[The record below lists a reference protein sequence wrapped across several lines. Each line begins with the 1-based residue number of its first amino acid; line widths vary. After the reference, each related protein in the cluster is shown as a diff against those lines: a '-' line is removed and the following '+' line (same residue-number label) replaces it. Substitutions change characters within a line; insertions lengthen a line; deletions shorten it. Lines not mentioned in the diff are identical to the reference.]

1 MQPFIERLKDLRLEH
16 GLKQEEIA
24 KKLNISTSAYGYYE
38 QGRNEPSLETLCQ
51 IAKTYGVSTDYLL
64 GLTNTPKQKVYSISD
79 GLTFVDQE
87 MAAIQH
93 MKKRSLLE
101 EISKD
106 PVENVERL
114 HRYWSFIQQEFSH
127 KK

>member
-1 MQPFIERLKDLRLEH
+1 MQAFIERLKDLRIEH

-51 IAKTYGVSTDYLL
+51 IAKTYSVSTDYLL

-79 GLTFVDQE
+79 ELTFVDQE

-93 MKKRSLLE
+93 MKQRSLLE

-114 HRYWSFIQQEFSH
+114 HRYWNFIKRELSH
-127 KK
+127 RK